1 MGVTGL
7 ALMTDCAHDVSL
19 IALIVDG
26 VAHGF
31 PVNGQRFVV
40 LSIDL
45 VPALQSTVKMHRV
58 NADQYVSDDGQARYD
73 VSLVLVPASETL
85 PGSLPKAFSPI
96 RDGQVAA
103 HTTQGRAG
111 GNG

>member
-1 MGVTGL
+1 
-7 ALMTDCAHDVSL
+7 MTDCAHDVSL

-31 PVNGQRFVV
+31 PVNGQGFVV
-40 LSIDL
+40 LTIGL
-45 VPALQSTVKMHRV
+45 VPALQCTIEMHGV
-58 NADQYVSDDGQARYD
+58 HADQYITDDGQTRYD
-73 VSLVLVPASETL
+73 VALVLVPAAETL
-85 PGSLPKAFSPI
+85 SGPLSKAFSPI

-103 HTTQGRAG
+103 HPTQGCAG

>member
-1 MGVTGL
+1 
-7 ALMTDCAHDVSL
+7 MTDCAHDVSL

-40 LSIDL
+40 LTIGL
-45 VPALQSTVKMHRV
+45 VPALQGTVKMHRV
-58 NADQYVSDDGQARYD
+58 DADQYITDDGQARYD
-73 VSLVLVPASETL
+73 VALVLVSAAETL
-85 PGSLPKAFSPI
+85 PGLLSKAFGPI
-96 RDGQVAA
+96 RDGQVAV
-103 HTTQGRAG
+103 HPTQGCAG